1 MVIRHLVED
10 GVLHVELLHDL
21 DVPSRAAAALQ
32 IETLLLAH
40 RPRLVRMQLATA
52 DPSPASLS
60 ALARTRR
67 MCEGLGIP
75 LTVVGPAPI
84 APPSRPAAA

>member
-1 MVIRHLVED
+1 MLIRHLVED
-10 GVLHVELLHDL
+10 GVLHLALLHDL

-40 RPRLVRMQLATA
+40 RPRLVRMQLPTA

-60 ALARTRR
+60 ALARARR

-75 LTVVGPAPI
+75 LTVVGPAPVVG
-84 APPSRPAAA
+84 PSGAV